1 MEDAGKRVQPVH
13 SGPQLCN
20 SGSSKGLWSQTV
32 FCGRCKIILT
42 HGYMTETPR
51 KVDIQSILNESKS
64 NFLSCVAPVL
74 MLQIKEE
81 EMGGMGRDG

>member
-1 MEDAGKRVQPVH
+1 
-13 SGPQLCN
+13 
-20 SGSSKGLWSQTV
+20 
-32 FCGRCKIILT
+32 
-42 HGYMTETPR
+42 MTETPR
-51 KVDIQSILNESKS
+51 KFKDPIHLEGHFKVGNESKS